1 MSVKWIDRCQN
12 NETMSKILQV
22 VIENQ
27 VSSSLS
33 VPYVVPQG
41 ATEEM

>member
-1 MSVKWIDRCQN
+1 MLVKWIDKCQN

-22 VIENQ
+22 VIEKQ
-27 VSSSLS
+27 ISSSLS

-41 ATEEM
+41 PSQEM